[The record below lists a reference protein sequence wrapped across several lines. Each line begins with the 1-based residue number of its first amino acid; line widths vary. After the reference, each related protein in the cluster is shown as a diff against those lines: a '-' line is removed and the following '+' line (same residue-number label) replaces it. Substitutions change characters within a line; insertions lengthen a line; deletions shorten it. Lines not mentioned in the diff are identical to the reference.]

1 MKNSY
6 GMSSL
11 PVNVIADTAPR
22 PTKNFDHA
30 EHTPD
35 QSMRRLIVKRLGGA
49 RDQGLQSLSVMI
61 SLFISWMTLL

>member
-22 PTKNFDHA
+22 PTKIFDHA
-30 EHTPD
+30 EYTPD

-49 RDQGLQSLSVMI
+49 KDQGLQSLSVMI